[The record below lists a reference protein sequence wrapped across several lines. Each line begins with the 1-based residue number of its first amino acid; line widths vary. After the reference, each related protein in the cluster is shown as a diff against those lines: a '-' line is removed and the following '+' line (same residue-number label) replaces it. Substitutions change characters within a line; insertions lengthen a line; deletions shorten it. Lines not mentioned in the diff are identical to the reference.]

1 MSIDFFFFLRVSPFL
16 SYLPFPFSA
25 TCCRCATFWPFL
37 RIKKLVNS
45 FHKVQSMFQCE
56 SIYAESRFSNANSMI
71 RISIRFLDFT
81 IIRLLQVARVSRFKR
96 PILALEYA
104 LLCYVRAFKFSSGY
118 SLILSSEWYHGYDV
132 NQTLRASYRKL
143 SPPPRGA
150 SSPHP
155 FCELVVL
162 SLWTFRHGTPL
173 FTSLASHCR
182 HAFPRRF
189 EVHFQIENDER
200 IRR

>member
-1 MSIDFFFFLRVSPFL
+1 
-16 SYLPFPFSA
+16 
-25 TCCRCATFWPFL
+25 
-37 RIKKLVNS
+37 
-45 FHKVQSMFQCE
+45 MFQCE

-162 SLWTFRHGTPL
+162 SL
-173 FTSLASHCR
+173 
-182 HAFPRRF
+182 
-189 EVHFQIENDER
+189 
-200 IRR
+200 